1 MNNALLRLIECVD
14 RRRENGIAGQAGAVE
29 VGLELI
35 RTIWFATFGLAL
47 LGGLFATK
55 VVFAPPS
62 DRYAVVDLPLAA
74 ENGSALRYIE

>member
-1 MNNALLRLIECVD
+1 
-14 RRRENGIAGQAGAVE
+14 

-35 RTIWFATFGLAL
+35 RTIWFATLGLAL

-62 DRYAVVDLPLAA
+62 DRSVVANHAVAA
-74 ENGSALRYIE
+74 ENGSALRYVE

>member
-1 MNNALLRLIECVD
+1 M
-14 RRRENGIAGQAGAVE
+14 
-29 VGLELI
+29 GLELI

-62 DRYAVVDLPLAA
+62 DRSAVASHPGGCGERLGSPIRRITLRRSTLNGA
-74 ENGSALRYIE
+74 EL

>member
-1 MNNALLRLIECVD
+1 MELPVTLGV
-14 RRRENGIAGQAGAVE
+14 VE

-47 LGGLFATK
+47 LGGLFVTK

-62 DRYAVVDLPLAA
+62 DRSVVASHAVAA
-74 ENGSALRYIE
+74 ENGFTLRYVE

>member
-1 MNNALLRLIECVD
+1 LIECVD
-14 RRRENGIAGQAGAVE
+14 RRGENGIAGHAGVVE

-62 DRYAVVDLPLAA
+62 DRSAVASLPAAA
-74 ENGSALRYIE
+74 ENGSALRYVE

>member
-1 MNNALLRLIECVD
+1 M
-14 RRRENGIAGQAGAVE
+14 
-29 VGLELI
+29 GLELI